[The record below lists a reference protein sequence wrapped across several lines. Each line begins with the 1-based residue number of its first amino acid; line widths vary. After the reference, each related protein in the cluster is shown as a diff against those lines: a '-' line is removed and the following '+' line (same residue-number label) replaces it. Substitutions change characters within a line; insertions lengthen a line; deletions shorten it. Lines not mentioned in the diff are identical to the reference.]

1 MNKQN
6 IKILITGANG
16 YIGKFLYRELKNI
29 YQVNIVTRKDVDLT
43 NSIQVHNFFKDKYY
57 DIVIHCAIEGGHRL
71 IKDTSK
77 VLDNNLKMYYNLLEH
92 KSCYN
97 KFITFGS
104 GAEIFLSQEPYGMS
118 KNIISESIFEKDNFY
133 SIRLYGIFDENE
145 LDSRFI
151 KSNIIR
157 YINKQPI
164 QIHQNKFMD
173 FFYIKDLLK
182 VVCYYIDG
190 NSPTP
195 KEYECS
201 YYNELPYS
209 LLDIASIINNLDDYK
224 VDISLNEKEI
234 GTDYISTIKR
244 ELPISFIGLK
254 EGIKQVYNKLK

>member
-16 YIGKFLYRELKNI
+16 YIGKFLYSELKNI
-29 YQVNIVTRKDVDLT
+29 YQVDIATRKDVDLT
-43 NSIQVHNFFKDKYY
+43 SSIQVHNFFKDKYY

-71 IKDTSK
+71 IKDTLK

-104 GAEIFLSQEPYGMS
+104 GAEIFLSEEPYGMS
-118 KNIISESIFEKDNFY
+118 KNIISESIFEKNNFY
-133 SIRLYGIFDENE
+133 NIRLYGIFDENE

-151 KSNIIR
+151 KSNILR
-157 YINKQPI
+157 YINKEPM
-164 QIHQNKFMD
+164 QIYQNKFMD
-173 FFYIKDLLK
+173 FFYTKDLLE
-182 VVCYYIDG
+182 VVHYYI
-190 NSPTP
+190 NSHNTLP

-209 LLDIASIINNLDDYK
+209 LLDIANIINNLDNYK
-224 VDISLNEKEI
+224 VGISLNEKKI